1 MASGSSDPRSLPVS
15 LGSLPP
21 VLLCRML
28 LCFLCG
34 PALLAFATYRI
45 VHQVAFSVRLPSPRV
60 RFQGR
65 PHLEL
70 PSFLCPSCTLCL
82 RDLLIP
88 SMLEDIWGVP
98 DKPRVQVSRG
108 RVSVSLGCS
117 EGRIAAQSWLPALPA
132 ASLAAAGATLLC
144 DQLLP
149 AARGLSPSA
158 QTSRLCPESR
168 PEPFQGL
175 TWFSQPALPSH
186 TGCLFLPSKA
196 SPPCV
201 CSLSAWSALPS
212 SRRLRS
218 PARALLPAHQG
229 PNLPRLVRLQK
240 VPTAPKSLSGSSPSV
255 WEVLPLLLILVS
267 SRLPSPGR
275 VSVSRPLA
283 AGPLSLDDCVARG
296 TDERM
301 SHTSP
306 RVSSSRVCWS
316 PDWILKLYSL
326 LPSKIVTSSLISIS
340 LAV

>member
-1 MASGSSDPRSLPVS
+1 M
-15 LGSLPP
+15 
-21 VLLCRML
+21 LLRRTL

-34 PALLAFATYRI
+34 PALLAFPTNRV
-45 VHQVAFSVRLPSPRV
+45 VHRVAFSVRLPSLRV

-88 SMLEDIWGVP
+88 TRDPHEDIWGVP

-108 RVSVSLGCS
+108 RVSISLGCS
-117 EGRIAAQSWLPALPA
+117 EGRIAARSWLPALPA

-144 DQLLP
+144 HQLLP
-149 AARGLSPSA
+149 TARGLSPSA

-175 TWFSQPALPSH
+175 TRFSQPALPSH

-196 SPPCV
+196 GPPCV
-201 CSLSAWSALPS
+201 CSLSAWSTLPS
-212 SRRLRS
+212 SGRLRS

-229 PNLPRLVRLQK
+229 PNLPRLVRLHK
-240 VPTAPKSLSGSSPSV
+240 VPTAPKSLSGSSPRV
-255 WEVLPLLLILVS
+255 WEVPPLLLILVS

-283 AGPLSLDDCVARG
+283 AGPLSLDDRVARG
-296 TDERM
+296 TDE
-301 SHTSP
+301 
-306 RVSSSRVCWS
+306 
-316 PDWILKLYSL
+316 
-326 LPSKIVTSSLISIS
+326 
-340 LAV
+340 